1 MLTEVDGPFI
11 DMSKMDL
18 SKYAKRPTLAKV
30 GVVGMWFY
38 TCSCV

>member
-30 GVVGMWFY
+30 GVVG
-38 TCSCV
+38 V